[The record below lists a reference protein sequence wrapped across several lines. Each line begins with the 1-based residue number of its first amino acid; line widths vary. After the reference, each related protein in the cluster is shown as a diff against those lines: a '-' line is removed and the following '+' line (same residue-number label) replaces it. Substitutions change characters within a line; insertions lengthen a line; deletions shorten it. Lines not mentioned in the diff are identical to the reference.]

1 MSKASAL
8 IISFVI
14 CPYLYQKRK
23 KKDSPMSF
31 GDTFKVLFWKILNIC

>member
-14 CPYLYQKRK
+14 CPYLYQKK
-23 KKDSPMSF
+23 KQKKDSPMSF
-31 GDTFKVLFWKILNIC
+31 GDTLKCYFGKY

>member
-14 CPYLYQKRK
+14 CPYLYQKK

-31 GDTFKVLFWKILNIC
+31 GDTLKCYFGKY